1 MLRVQ
6 NFSIL
11 NRHLRAFYQVG
22 KGDGGERGE
31 WGWGE
36 VGEILLDQIIKTE
49 IRAMYW
55 KATEPAQDFSWA
67 SHSHYNKKKPI
78 NGIVHSGMAVI
89 KKEIFESYEGNHSFV
104 FSSYF
109 YVTAFCALFNFR
121 TWTDEYFLHSIQK
134 TKANP
139 TPASR
144 SLVSEALDIIIW
156 TKMFKYWLIS
166 CCWVATKQTAP
177 CSVKMSTCN
186 AEPPWGLS
194 SAARATVSLRPL
206 LLQLYRSA
214 SLCFLL
220 ACFQRQQEPDFS
232 QKALINW
239 LYTLPAQ
246 LQTAGTVRD
255 SAVNIAEH
263 LTSRAPG
270 ISLRC

>member
-1 MLRVQ
+1 MHFL
-6 NFSIL
+6 
-11 NRHLRAFYQVG
+11 Y
-22 KGDGGERGE
+22 
-31 WGWGE
+31 
-36 VGEILLDQIIKTE
+36 
-49 IRAMYW
+49 
-55 KATEPAQDFSWA
+55 
-67 SHSHYNKKKPI
+67 
-78 NGIVHSGMAVI
+78 
-89 KKEIFESYEGNHSFV
+89 
-104 FSSYF
+104 
-109 YVTAFCALFNFR
+109 FR

-134 TKANP
+134 AKANP

-144 SLVSEALDIIIW
+144 GLLREALDIIIW
-156 TKMFKYWLIS
+156 TKLFKYWLIS
-166 CCWVATKQTAP
+166 RCWVATKQTAP
-177 CSVKMSTCN
+177 CNVKMSTCS
-186 AEPPWGLS
+186 AEPPWGSS